1 MIPAMFKEV
10 YAKVTVCKIVEKEW
24 EEQDKRKRGHGF
36 IFFVCVCVS
45 QEFGNKCEKLIFN
58 LI

>member
-1 MIPAMFKEV
+1 MFKEV

-24 EEQDKRKRGHGF
+24 EERDIENVRF
-36 IFFVCVCVS
+36 EMVVASFSLSVCLS
-45 QEFGNKCEKLIFN
+45 QFGNKCEKFIFN

>member
-36 IFFVCVCVS
+36 IFFVCVCVCHKNLEINVKS
-45 QEFGNKCEKLIFN
+45 SFLI
-58 LI
+58 